1 MTNTLLMD
9 RRRLLQ
15 GAGYVSLAFSIP
27 ALDALAQA
35 PAGDKPRLPGDL
47 NSVRKIGAWIQINAD
62 KTADRL
68 TVVQRIFRCL
78 IRQSEALLRN
88 IHAQYPF
95 QSNRWAT
102 RASAVWVV
110 RGDDLRQR

>member
-1 MTNTLLMD
+1 M
-9 RRRLLQ
+9 
-15 GAGYVSLAFSIP
+15 
-27 ALDALAQA
+27 
-35 PAGDKPRLPGDL
+35 
-47 NSVRKIGAWIQINAD
+47 KIGVLLKQTPDTETKIQINAD

-95 QSNRWAT
+95 QSNRWAA

-110 RGDDLRQR
+110 WGDDLRQR

>member
-15 GAGYVSLAFSIP
+15 GAGYISLAFSIP
-27 ALDALAQA
+27 AIDALAQA

-62 KTADRL
+62 KTVTLLIGKVELGQGIL
-68 TVVQRIFRCL
+68 TAV
-78 IRQSEALLRN
+78 
-88 IHAQYPF
+88 AQIC
-95 QSNRWAT
+95 A
-102 RASAVWVV
+102 
-110 RGDDLRQR
+110 DDLDIDV